1 MDTSLFLLIN
11 KGLKNP
17 FFDLIMPFI
26 TSMPFLLFAPFVLF
40 FIASRRVKTKDTF
53 SVLLIC
59 AASVGLTDG
68 TSSIVKTL
76 FERLRPCHTIAG
88 VNLLAGC
95 GESFSFP
102 SNHASNAFALAGALV
117 YFFKKAAIKNVKL
130 LNLSLFFIAALIA
143 FSRVYV
149 GVHYPSDVI
158 FGALLGTLASL
169 AVLTGYQWAKKNIE
183 TDRLKTL
190 FILTTAALTILRFFY
205 INTGPLDL
213 SPDEAH
219 YWDWSRRLALSYYS
233 KGPMIAYLM
242 ALTTGL
248 MGSSVFAVRFFA
260 PVFLALTSLIVYK
273 LAKEIS
279 GNELSAVTAGL
290 LIHTT
295 PLFAAYGVLMTIDS
309 PFVFFWAL
317 ALYLFW
323 KAVNTRCMIQD
334 AGFKINE
341 LELQTP
347 NSKLQTWSLLGI
359 TIGLGLLT
367 KYTMSFFYVCAFL
380 FIVFSKEHRH
390 WLKRKE
396 PYICLAVSLAVFSPV
411 IIWNAGQDWVTFK
424 HTAGQAHISEGMKIS
439 FKSFFEFLGSQAGV
453 LTPLLFAAVIY
464 GAVRNISSQFL
475 FYFWA
480 PVLGFFILKSIQAKV
495 EANWATPAYL
505 TAFIAFS
512 LFFLNRD
519 AVKKGTKIFLIL
531 AVTMAFSV
539 TLISHYTYILNL
551 PSKKDPASRLRGWKE
566 LGQEAGKIYHDL
578 SLKGDA
584 FIFSDSYQV
593 TSELAF
599 YTPGRPRTYCVNLGR
614 RMNQYD
620 IWGGFDKLTG
630 KNAIFVKIG
639 KGGFPDELK
648 EAFDSFEKQEFE
660 AKQNDK
666 VLREYSIFKCYG
678 FKGLPPGAA
687 ESY

>member
-1 MDTSLFLLIN
+1 
-11 KGLKNP
+11 
-17 FFDLIMPFI
+17 MPFI
-26 TSMPFLLFAPFVLF
+26 TAMPFLFFAPFILF
-40 FIASRRVKTKDTF
+40 FIISRRVKIKDTLF
-53 SVLLIC
+53 VLLIC
-59 AASVGLTDG
+59 AVSAGLSDG
-68 TSSIVKTL
+68 TSSILKTL
-76 FERLRPCHTIAG
+76 FERLRPCHAIDG
-88 VNLLAGC
+88 VNLLVGC
-95 GESFSFP
+95 SESFSFP
-102 SNHASNAFALAGALV
+102 SNHASNAFALAGALT
-117 YFFKKAAIKNVKL
+117 YFFKKEEIKNVKF
-130 LNLSLFFIAALIA
+130 LNLSLFFISALIA

-158 FGALLGTLASL
+158 FGALIGTLASL
-169 AVLTGYQWAKKNIE
+169 AVLTGYKWAKKNIE

-190 FILTTAALTILRFFY
+190 FILTTVALTILRFFY
-205 INTGPLDL
+205 INTGLLDL

-219 YWDWSRRLALSYYS
+219 YWDWSRRLDLSYYS
-233 KGPMIAYLM
+233 KGPMMAYLM

-260 PVFLALTSLIVYK
+260 PVFLALTSVIVYK
-273 LAKEIS
+273 LTKEMS
-279 GNELSAVTAGL
+279 GNELPAVTAGL

-323 KAVNTRCMIQD
+323 KAIQQGTGVRDSGLVNNLQ
-334 AGFKINE
+334 KYP
-341 LELQTP
+341 QTP
-347 NSKLQTWSLLGI
+347 NPKYWLLLGI

-367 KYTMSFFYVCAFL
+367 KYTMAFFYACAFL
-380 FIVFSKEHRH
+380 FIVFSKEQRH
-390 WLKRKE
+390 WLKEKE
-396 PYICLAVSLAVFSPV
+396 PYIALAISLTVFSPV
-411 IIWNAGQDWVTFK
+411 IIWNAGQNWVTLK
-424 HTAGQAHISEGMKIS
+424 HTAGQAHISEEIKIS

-464 GAVRNISSQFL
+464 GALKAYKSRSLFTVHRSLFL
-475 FYFWA
+475 FCFWA
-480 PVLGFFILKSIQAKV
+480 PILGFFILKSIQAKV

-519 AVKKGTKIFLIL
+519 TIKKGTKIFLIL

-539 TLISHYTYILNL
+539 TLISHYTDILNL
-551 PSKKDPASRLRGWKE
+551 PSKKDPTSRLKGWKE
-566 LGQEAGKIYHDL
+566 LGQETGKIYNDL
-578 SLKGDA
+578 SLRGDV
-584 FIFSDSYQV
+584 FVFSDSYQV

-639 KGGFPDELK
+639 AYDLPAGLKGTFN
-648 EAFDSFEKQEFE
+648 SFERQEFI
-660 AKQNDK
+660 AKRNDK

-678 FKGLPPGAA
+678 FKGLPPSGT